1 MKIVLYTRRNVGLYC
16 LSHLV
21 ALGHDVD
28 VITDDKNV
36 EWLANRYGC
45 SRVIGMEDINR
56 IGKFE
61 LFLCIHGN
69 KIINKDI
76 LINGWCNY
84 ADFVNIHPCLYKY
97 KGHNPIKRYIIGKDT
112 DATVESHY
120 MTDVVD
126 EGEVIH
132 SENFTTPICSN
143 YADFYNVALP
153 YYIKCLDETLNRFI
167 G

>member
-1 MKIVLYTRRNVGLYC
+1 MKIILYTRRNVGMYC

-21 ALGHDVD
+21 ALGHDVL

-36 EWLANRYGC
+36 EWLAGRYDC
-45 SRVIGMEDINR
+45 RVISLDTMYNFGM
-56 IGKFE
+56 FE

-69 KIINKDI
+69 KIVSRDI
-76 LINGWCNY
+76 LLRGWAHY
-84 ADFVNIHPCLYKY
+84 AEFVNIHPCLYKY

-132 SENFTTPICSN
+132 AENFTTPICSS